1 MCAFL
6 KNVSLIFDLS
16 WSASMN
22 VAAVQR
28 HLKRNA
34 LAYLAALPMALTVL
48 IAYMGTMFWS
58 VRLSFSSSR
67 MLPKSDF
74 VGFAQYE
81 RLFSTSRWV
90 TSLENL
96 LVIAF
101 LFLAICFVL
110 GFLLAVFIDQ
120 KIKAESFFRTVFLFP
135 YAMSFIVTGLVWQ
148 WIFNPQLGIQKTMIS
163 LGWESFSFDWIVN
176 PDMVL
181 YTVVIAAVWQGAGLV
196 MALLLAGL
204 RGIDEDLWKATKID
218 GIPTWRVYIS
228 IILPMLRPMIIT
240 TVVLLSISIIK
251 MYDVVVAMTGG
262 GPGVAS
268 EVPAKFIM
276 DNLFERANIGLATAA
291 STVMLTTVLCLIA
304 PFIYSNYI
312 KK

>member
-1 MCAFL
+1 
-6 KNVSLIFDLS
+6 
-16 WSASMN
+16 MN
-22 VAAVQR
+22 IVATQI
-28 HLKRNA
+28 HLRRNA
-34 LAYLAALPMALTVL
+34 FAYIAALPMALTVF

-67 MLPKSDF
+67 MLPKNDF
-74 VGFAQYE
+74 VGFDQYE
-81 RLFSTSRWV
+81 RLFGTSRWL

-96 LVIAF
+96 LIIAF

-110 GFLLAVFIDQ
+110 GFLLSIFIDQ

-148 WIFNPQLGIQKTMIS
+148 WIFNPQLGVQKTVQA
-163 LGWESFSFDWIVN
+163 LGWSSFKFDWIV
-176 PDMVL
+176 DSEMVL

-218 GIPTWRVYIS
+218 GIPAWRVYIS

-276 DNLFERANIGLATAA
+276 DNLFERANIGIATAA
-291 STVMLTTVLCLIA
+291 STVMLTTILCLIT

-312 KK
+312 KKQGR

>member
-1 MCAFL
+1 MNIVAF
-6 KNVSLIFDLS
+6 
-16 WSASMN
+16 
-22 VAAVQR
+22 QR

-34 LAYLAALPMALTVL
+34 FAYIAALPMALTVF

-58 VRLSFSSSR
+58 VRLSFTSSR

-74 VGFAQYE
+74 VGFSQYE
-81 RLFSTSRWV
+81 RLFSTSRWI

-96 LVIAF
+96 LTIAF

-148 WIFNPQLGIQKTMIS
+148 WIFNPQLGIQKTVQE
-163 LGWESFSFDWIVN
+163 LGWESFQFNWIVDPN
-176 PDMVL
+176 MVL
-181 YTVVIAAVWQGAGLV
+181 YTVIIAAVWQGSGLV

-204 RGIDEDLWKATKID
+204 RGIDDDLWKATKID
-218 GIPTWRVYIS
+218 GIPAWRVYLS

-262 GPGVAS
+262 GPGIAS

-276 DNLFERANIGLATAA
+276 DNLFERANIGIATAA
-291 STVMLTTVLCLIA
+291 SSVMLVTVLCLIA

-312 KK
+312 KKQGR

>member
-1 MCAFL
+1 MD
-6 KNVSLIFDLS
+6 I
-16 WSASMN
+16 
-22 VAAVQR
+22 VAIQR
-28 HLKRNA
+28 HLKRNM
-34 LAYLAALPMALTVL
+34 LAYLAAIPMALTVFV
-48 IAYMGTMFWS
+48 AYMGTMFWS

-81 RLFSTSRWV
+81 RLFETSRWV

-96 LVIAF
+96 LTIAV
-101 LFLAICFVL
+101 LFLSICFVL

-148 WIFNPQLGIQKTMIS
+148 WIFNPQLGIQNTVRG
-163 LGWESFSFDWIVN
+163 LGWGSFSFDWIVN
-176 PDMVL
+176 PNMVL
-181 YTVVIAAVWQGAGLV
+181 FTIVIAAVWQGAGLV

-204 RGIDEDLWKATKID
+204 RGIDDDLWKATKID
-218 GIPTWRVYIS
+218 GIPTWCVYVS

-240 TVVLLSISIIK
+240 TIVLLSISIIK
-251 MYDVVVAMTGG
+251 MYDVVVAMTMG
-262 GPGVAS
+262 GPGVSS

-276 DNLFERANIGLATAA
+276 DHLFERANIGLATAA
-291 STVMLTTVLCLIA
+291 STVLLTTVLCLIT

-312 KK
+312 KKQER

>member
-1 MCAFL
+1 M
-6 KNVSLIFDLS
+6 DL
-16 WSASMN
+16 
-22 VAAVQR
+22 VAIKR
-28 HLKRNA
+28 HMRRN
-34 LAYLAALPMALTVL
+34 LFAYGAILPMAFTV
-48 IAYMGTMFWS
+48 IVAYMGTMLWS

-74 VGFAQYE
+74 VGLAQYE
-81 RLFSTSRWV
+81 RLFETSRWI
-90 TSLENL
+90 TSLQNL

-110 GFLLAVFIDQ
+110 GFLLSIFIDQ

-148 WIFNPQLGIQKTMIS
+148 WIFNPQLGIQSAVRS
-163 LGWESFSFDWIVN
+163 LGFESFTFDWIVN

-181 YTVVIAAVWQGAGLV
+181 YTVIIAAVWQGAGLV

-204 RGIDEDLWKATKID
+204 RGIDDDLWKATKID
-218 GIPTWRVYIS
+218 GIPTWRVYVS
-228 IILPMLRPMIIT
+228 IILPMLKPMIIT

-251 MYDVVVAMTGG
+251 MYDVVVAMTLG
-262 GPGVAS
+262 GPGIAS

-312 KK
+312 KKTGR

>member
-1 MCAFL
+1 MDF
-6 KNVSLIFDLS
+6 
-16 WSASMN
+16 SA
-22 VAAVQR
+22 AQR

-34 LAYLAALPMALTVL
+34 LAYIAALPMALTVF

-58 VRLSFSSSR
+58 VRLSFTSSR

-74 VGFAQYE
+74 VGWAQYE
-81 RLFSTSRWV
+81 RLFSTSRWLV
-90 TSLENL
+90 SLENL
-96 LVIAF
+96 LWIAF
-101 LFLAICFVL
+101 MFLIICFVL

-148 WIFNPQLGIQKTMIS
+148 WIFNPQLGIQQVLNG
-163 LGWESFSFDWIVN
+163 LGLEHIRFDWIVDPN
-176 PDMVL
+176 MVL

-204 RGIDEDLWKATKID
+204 RGIDGDLWKATKID
-218 GIPTWRVYIS
+218 GIPTWRVYLS

-262 GPGVAS
+262 GPGVSS

-291 STVMLTTVLCLIA
+291 STVLLTTVLCLIA

-312 KK
+312 KKTR

>member
-1 MCAFL
+1 
-6 KNVSLIFDLS
+6 
-16 WSASMN
+16 MN

-34 LAYLAALPMALTVL
+34 LAYMAILPMALTVM

-81 RLFSTSRWV
+81 RLFTTSRWI

-96 LVIAF
+96 LIIAF
-101 LFLAICFVL
+101 LFLAICFIL
-110 GFLLAVFIDQ
+110 GFLLSVFIDQ

-148 WIFNPQLGIQKTMIS
+148 WIFNPQLGIQKAVNS
-163 LGWESFSFDWIVN
+163 LGWESFTFDWIVDPN
-176 PDMVL
+176 MVL
-181 YTVVIAAVWQGAGLV
+181 YTVIIAAVWQGAGLV

-204 RGIDEDLWKATKID
+204 RGIDDDLWKATKID

-312 KK
+312 KKQGR